1 MGIYLEEP
9 NTVKHTETDNN
20 DEISYAASGMQ
31 GILLKFYVKLKRLAI
46 KYGGFAYC

>member
-1 MGIYLEEP
+1 MGIYLEKP

-46 KYGGFAYC
+46 KYGRFTYC